1 MAAIELLPLTHSWP
15 LYDAAL
21 HLPFDPQSAPCDGRA
36 WLAHRESRMAPAAAD
51 IGLWH
56 CDLAAGDRLS
66 WTGAVFRLFGLPE
79 DEAIERAF
87 IVSLYEGESRA
98 AMEALRAHAIR
109 HMRGFTLDALI
120 RRPDGDRRWMR
131 LTAMP
136 ILSGGKAVGLC
147 GTKQDVTA
155 EYDGAG

>member
-21 HLPFDPQSAPCDGRA
+21 HLPFDSQPAPFDGRA
-36 WLAHRESRMAPAAAD
+36 WLAHRESRMTRDAGM
-51 IGLWH
+51 GLWH

-66 WTGAVFRLFGLPE
+66 WTGAVFSLFGLPE
-79 DEAIERAF
+79 DEPIERAY

-109 HMRGFTLDALI
+109 HMRGFSLDALI
-120 RRPDGDRRWMR
+120 RRPDGDQRWMR

-155 EYDGAG
+155 EYDGPG